1 MAREVPIGTRG
12 EVQHRVNSKHTLAE
26 WRDGLPP
33 MLSTQWMVLWLEEAA
48 FSALVPFC
56 EGDEISVGVAVDIDH
71 RAPTGIGQMV
81 RAEAVV
87 ESFDGRFHTFKVS
100 AHNGAEVIG
109 QGTMKRAIVSTR
121 KFEEKQRAKQAQ
133 NS

>member
-48 FSALVPFC
+48 LSALLPFC

-81 RAEAVV
+81 RTEAVV